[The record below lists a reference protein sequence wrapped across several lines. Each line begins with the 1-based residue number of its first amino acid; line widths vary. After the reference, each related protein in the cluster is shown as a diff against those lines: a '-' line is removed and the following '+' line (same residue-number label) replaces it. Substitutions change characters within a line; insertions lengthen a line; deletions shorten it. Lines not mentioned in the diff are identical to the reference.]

1 MLGVESG
8 VVYEHRRYNGLWDIP
23 MGLVCDLRIEK
34 GHQFLVFLSA

>member
-1 MLGVESG
+1 MVLFMSIG
-8 VVYEHRRYNGLWDIP
+8 YNGLWDIL